1 MSAPQGALVGSYENS
16 LLAGR
21 LSATPSPPIDFH
33 ASIGVLGSP
42 DSPSKLR
49 CPTHLHIPFGAT
61 FYPNV
66 ESGTSSPFVGT
77 IDLEAHFLSLLSPP
91 FDPLPRFPGFRLPPR
106 GQVQLVIKN
115 PNSTA
120 IKLFLIP
127 YDLTGLARNG
137 EGGKTFLRQKSYA
150 VVEEGSDEGKGR
162 LRYAVH
168 LQFCAPPTSGEPRFF
183 LHNTIRVVFASRALD
198 STERLRVVAE
208 GPEGVGGVERTAEE
222 RFAPYRGPGS
232 EWEMARKK
240 AKAREKARKREVVVG
255 LADAV
260 MRVDADEETQA
271 MSLDPDYVSESFELP
286 TPPGP
291 RLNTPPPESPPRLPI
306 SLSTLSHVLPSLD
319 LSFERPASPVVVS
332 GRSGLSTSRPGSRAE
347 RGRERWKR

>member
-1 MSAPQGALVGSYENS
+1 MGSYENS

-33 ASIGVLGSP
+33 ASIGVLGSS

-77 IDLEAHFLSLLSPP
+77 IDLEAHYLALLSPP
-91 FDPLPRFPGFRLPPR
+91 CDPLPRFPGYRLPPR

-127 YDLTGLARNG
+127 YDLTGLDRNG

-150 VVEEGSDEGKGR
+150 VLDEGSDEGKGR

-168 LQFCAPPTSGEPRFF
+168 LQFCAPPTSGESRFY

-208 GPEGVGGVERTAEE
+208 GPEGAGGSERTSEE

-240 AKAREKARKREVVVG
+240 AKEREKARKREVVVG

-260 MRVDADEETQA
+260 MRLEEEDEGTQA
-271 MSLDPDYVSESFELP
+271 MSLDTDYISESFELP

-306 SLSTLSHVLPSLD
+306 SLSTLSHVLPSFD
-319 LSFERPASPVVVS
+319 LSFERPASPVVVAVG
-332 GRSGLSTSRPGSRAE
+332 GRSGLSTSRPGSRAAGE
-347 RGRERWKR
+347 RERERWKR